1 MVYETCVRVF
11 VTCSIKYLEAFL
23 KPRKEKKT
31 QEIQNNLEQQLI
43 LYILPLKHSLHSCTD
58 ADVSRC
64 EAGVSHPANQCWPGG
79 PDVPLAVV
87 NVVDVSSVQP
97 L

>member
-1 MVYETCVRVF
+1 M
-11 VTCSIKYLEAFL
+11 
-23 KPRKEKKT
+23 

-43 LYILPLKHSLHSCTD
+43 LYILPLKHSHIHRCTD

-64 EAGVSHPANQCWPGG
+64 EAGVSHPANQRGPGG

-87 NVVDVSSVQP
+87 NIVDVSSVQP